1 MYKNI
6 EIINKIHHKDK
17 YVKVVE
23 NLLFA
28 KEQINAPITIAEFF
42 LACKDYPIVFAKDAK
57 TEEWFATVLLGIK
70 DKNLFIND
78 TGDWDKLNYIP
89 AFFRRYPFIF
99 LNQENSEELILGID
113 KEYLT
118 KNKKDKKL
126 FDDNENSEVLNGVV
140 NFLNQYQNDAKST
153 SKFIKQLAEWQLL
166 EEKSVS
172 GTTQTNE
179 QFKING
185 FYIVNEIKL
194 KHLSKKRKEELCNK
208 DLMPLITAHLIS
220 LSNIEKLRFK

>member
-17 YVKVVE
+17 YIKIVE

-42 LACKDYPIVFAKDAK
+42 SACKDYPIVFAKDAK
-57 TEEWFATVLLGIK
+57 TGEWFASVLLGIK
-70 DKNLFIND
+70 DKNLFIDDKGN
-78 TGDWDKLNYIP
+78 WDKLHYIP

-99 LNQENSEELILGID
+99 LNQENTEQLLLGID

-118 KNKKDKKL
+118 ENEKDKKL
-126 FDDNENSEVLNGVV
+126 FDENENSEVLNGVL
-140 NFLNQYQNDAKST
+140 NFLNQYQNDGKVT
-153 SKFIKQLAEWQLL
+153 TNFIKQLAEWDLL
-166 EEKSVS
+166 EEKVA
-172 GTTQTNE
+172 TVVTQTKE
-179 QFKING
+179 QFNING
-185 FYIVNEIKL
+185 FYIVNEEKL

-208 DLMPLITAHLIS
+208 DLFPLITAHLIS